1 MNELIFNLN
10 EEYGAIS
17 IIHACKATF
26 KEALDAKIAGAVPG
40 YGIPDYSEGYIT
52 DYNGY
57 IHWMTKEEFESV
69 VFPIIVKENY
79 IPSNSPEILKC
90 KHDEND
96 TDIVFVKV
104 RIKTFKFNP
113 DEDIRDLLP

>member
-1 MNELIFNLN
+1 MNGPIFNLN

-17 IIHACKATF
+17 IIHACKATY
-26 KEALDAKIAGAVPG
+26 KEALDAKITGVFPS
-40 YGIPDYSEGYIT
+40 YYISDDSEGYIT
-52 DYNGY
+52 DYKGY

-79 IPSNSPEILKC
+79 IPSNSPEILEC

-96 TDIVFVKV
+96 TDIVCIKVK
-104 RIKTFKFNP
+104 IKTFKFNP
-113 DEDIRDLLP
+113 NEDIRDLLP

>member
-1 MNELIFNLN
+1 MAEPIFNLN
-10 EEYGAIS
+10 EEYGTIS

-40 YGIPDYSEGYIT
+40 YGISDNSEGYIT

-57 IHWMTKEEFESV
+57 IHWIPKEEFEDI

-79 IPSNSPEILKC
+79 IPSSSPEVLDC
-90 KHDEND
+90 RHDEND
-96 TDIVFVKV
+96 TDVAFIKVK
-104 RIKTFKFNP
+104 IKTYKFNP

>member
-1 MNELIFNLN
+1 MSEHKFNLN

-26 KEALDAKIAGAVPG
+26 KEALNVKIPGAVPG
-40 YGIPDYSEGYIT
+40 YGIPDDSEGYIT

-57 IHWMTKEEFESV
+57 IHWMPKQEFENM

-79 IPSNSPEILKC
+79 IPSNSPEVLEC

-96 TDIVFVKV
+96 TDVVLLKVKV
-104 RIKTFKFNP
+104 KTFKFNP
-113 DEDIRDLLP
+113 NEDITDLLP

>member
-1 MNELIFNLN
+1 MAEPIFNLN

-26 KEALDAKIAGAVPG
+26 KEAIDAKIEGAVPC
-40 YGIPDYSEGYIT
+40 YGISDNSEGYIT
-52 DYNGY
+52 DYKGY
-57 IHWMTKEEFESV
+57 IHWMTKEEFEDI

-79 IPSNSPEILKC
+79 IPSSSPEVLDC
-90 KHDEND
+90 RHDEND
-96 TDIVFVKV
+96 TDVAFIKV
-104 RIKTFKFNP
+104 NIKTYKFNP